1 MSEEIDYRPPPAKA
15 LERGKGDKGPD
26 PRDQEITGRKLVET
40 LGHFGVEAKIVG
52 VVSGPHVSRYELRL
66 APGIKVKK
74 VTELANDLAYALA
87 STDIR
92 ILAPIPGK
100 QAVGVEV
107 PNARRRMVRLGD
119 IYAGRPE
126 KTSPLVAWLGKGI
139 DGNPVWTDLAKMPH
153 VLVAGTTGS
162 GKCGCVNAILS
173 SILMQAS
180 PNEVRLVLVDPKQV
194 ELNHYENVPHL
205 LTPVVT
211 SPRLAANVLSN
222 LIGEMETRYGIMSE
236 ARCRNLVELN
246 RNRQKK
252 GEAPLPHILCVIDEL
267 ADLMMVAPA
276 EVEDSIIRL
285 AQKSR
290 ATGIHLVL
298 ATQRPSTDIITGTIK
313 VNIPSRIAF
322 AVSSQ
327 TDSRVILDQ
336 GGAESLLGQGDMLF
350 RGAGSSKL
358 QRVQGAFITEDEIA
372 RITNHWA
379 RQGEPEFEAELL
391 ETPEEAVEE
400 GAATATS
407 TPTATTCSTRRSGSS
422 SQTETASVSMIQR
435 RLRVGYTRAGRLID
449 MLERRGVISGYE
461 GSKPRQVLIT
471 QADLNRVLAPAGQG
485 RGRPTPSRRST
496 SIPSLTRPA
505 GPWLAAAS
513 GSFSRVIRAGIVVTG
528 TEVITGRISD
538 SNGPW
543 VSEQLAELGVEVA
556 HILVVADRP
565 DDLEAALRFLAAEG
579 MDLIVTSGG
588 LGPTADDLTAEV
600 VGRFAGR
607 ELVLDE
613 AMEEKIAEILRGFA
627 KRGGFDFD
635 EEAMMEANRKQAM
648 VPEGAIALDP
658 VGTAPGLVVPAGER
672 VVIVLPGPPRELQPM
687 WPAALETEPVR
698 EVLDR
703 ATPLRGYTLRMFGV
717 PESEIAKSLRE
728 IEGDGVD
735 DRRGRDH
742 HLPAPRRDRDRRPL
756 PRRGG
761 GGRRRGARRASA
773 SATSAT
779 SSASTAR
786 RSTRRWRNCCE
797 GGGWAWPSPAAA
809 ACWRRG
815 SPTCPG
821 ASEYLA
827 GSVVAYSNEAKD
839 GAARRRPGADRGARA
854 RSRRRSPRR
863 WRSGRWSASGPTSRS
878 RSPASPGPTAAP
890 RRSRSATSA
899 STPASPTAPRS
910 PATRSSPAAASDIR
924 ERSALVGD
932 APAADPARRR
942 RAAALGAISRSS
954 RASRRRLVAKAP

>member
-1 MSEEIDYRPPPAKA
+1 MFVRKKRAPARKAKAGKKRAKAAKPKGGLHLPAGLEQRHLDLIGLFLVAFGVYLAFVLFFGWEGGKVGYGAETGLVYLFGTVGARIFTVLILLVGGMLLTGTSVSALARGIGRGVRTTFRGVFHGGDAAARTMARTHADWREQRQTRSEAATIAGATDVMATYPDTDEFEPTVQLAEEPEDEPDLAMAADDFDRELEDIATSEEDAIPAGEPLTERVQPELTPMGEKRGVTTSDEIDYRPPPAKA

-26 PRDQEITGRKLVET
+26 PRDQEIVGRKLVET

-52 VVSGPHVSRYELRL
+52 VISGPHVSRYELRL

-107 PNARRRMVRLGD
+107 PNARRRIVRLGD

-162 GKCGCVNAILS
+162 GKSACVNGILS

-236 ARCRNLVELN
+236 ARCRNLGELN
-246 RNRQKK
+246 RHREKV
-252 GEAPLPHILCVIDEL
+252 GEPPLPHILCVIDEL

-313 VNIPSRIAF
+313 VNIPARIAF

-336 GGAESLLGQGDMLF
+336 GGAEALLGQGDMLF

-379 RQGEPEFEAELL
+379 KQGEPEFEAELL
-391 ETPEEAVEE
+391 ETPEEVVEE
-400 GAATATS
+400 GHDGDFDPDSDDLLDEAI
-407 TPTATTCSTRRSGSS
+407 RLVV
-422 SQTETASVSMIQR
+422 QTETASVSMIQR

-471 QADLNRVLAPAGQG
+471 QADLNRVLAPAG
-485 RGRPTPSRRST
+485 
-496 SIPSLTRPA
+496 
-505 GPWLAAAS
+505 
-513 GSFSRVIRAGIVVTG
+513 
-528 TEVITGRISD
+528 
-538 SNGPW
+538 
-543 VSEQLAELGVEVA
+543 
-556 HILVVADRP
+556 
-565 DDLEAALRFLAAEG
+565 
-579 MDLIVTSGG
+579 
-588 LGPTADDLTAEV
+588 
-600 VGRFAGR
+600 
-607 ELVLDE
+607 
-613 AMEEKIAEILRGFA
+613 
-627 KRGGFDFD
+627 
-635 EEAMMEANRKQAM
+635 
-648 VPEGAIALDP
+648 
-658 VGTAPGLVVPAGER
+658 
-672 VVIVLPGPPRELQPM
+672 
-687 WPAALETEPVR
+687 
-698 EVLDR
+698 
-703 ATPLRGYTLRMFGV
+703 
-717 PESEIAKSLRE
+717 
-728 IEGDGVD
+728 
-735 DRRGRDH
+735 
-742 HLPAPRRDRDRRPL
+742 
-756 PRRGG
+756 
-761 GGRRRGARRASA
+761 
-773 SATSAT
+773 
-779 SSASTAR
+779 
-786 RSTRRWRNCCE
+786 
-797 GGGWAWPSPAAA
+797 
-809 ACWRRG
+809 
-815 SPTCPG
+815 PG
-821 ASEYLA
+821 A
-827 GSVVAYSNEAKD
+827 
-839 GAARRRPGADRGARA
+839 
-854 RSRRRSPRR
+854 
-863 WRSGRWSASGPTSRS
+863 
-878 RSPASPGPTAAP
+878 AP
-890 RRSRSATSA
+890 E
-899 STPASPTAPRS
+899 P
-910 PATRSSPAAASDIR
+910 
-924 ERSALVGD
+924 
-932 APAADPARRR
+932 
-942 RAAALGAISRSS
+942 LGAEPDGD
-954 RASRRRLVAKAP
+954 L

>member
-1 MSEEIDYRPPPAKA
+1 MFVRKKRAAPARKGKAGSKRAKAKAKPKGGLRLPAGLEQRHLDLIGLFLVAAGVYLVFVLFAGWEGGKVGYGLETGLVYLFGTVGARIFTLLLLMAGGMLLTGTSVSALARGTARGLHTAFRAIFFSGTETARTVAKSHADWREQREARSEETEAGPTDVMSSYPEDDEDFEPTVALAEEESFDDAIFDVESEAEGETQAIVDGNTPDHEFEDSPVEAEGPIEPIQPELTPMGKARGVTTSDEIDYRPPPAKS

-52 VVSGPHVSRYELRL
+52 VISGPHVSRYELRL

-74 VTELANDLAYALA
+74 VTELANDLAYSLA

-107 PNARRRMVRLGD
+107 PNARRRIVRLGD

-162 GKCGCVNAILS
+162 GKSACVNGILS

-222 LIGEMETRYGIMSE
+222 LITEMETRYGIMSE
-236 ARCRNLVELN
+236 ARCRNLAELN
-246 RNRQKK
+246 RYRKKK
-252 GEAPLPHILCVIDEL
+252 GDAPLPHILCVIDEL

-313 VNIPSRIAF
+313 VNIPARIAF

-336 GGAESLLGQGDMLF
+336 GGAEALLGQGDMLF

-379 RQGEPEFEAELL
+379 KQGEPEFEAELL
-391 ETPEEAVEE
+391 EAPEEVAEE
-400 GAATATS
+400 GREGDFDPDSDDLLDEAI
-407 TPTATTCSTRRSGSS
+407 RLVV
-422 SQTETASVSMIQR
+422 QTETASVSMIQR

-471 QADLNRVLAPAGQG
+471 QADLNRVLAPAGG
-485 RGRPTPSRRST
+485 
-496 SIPSLTRPA
+496 
-505 GPWLAAAS
+505 AA
-513 GSFSRVIRAGIVVTG
+513 
-528 TEVITGRISD
+528 
-538 SNGPW
+538 P
-543 VSEQLAELGVEVA
+543 
-556 HILVVADRP
+556 
-565 DDLEAALRFLAAEG
+565 
-579 MDLIVTSGG
+579 
-588 LGPTADDLTAEV
+588 
-600 VGRFAGR
+600 
-607 ELVLDE
+607 
-613 AMEEKIAEILRGFA
+613 
-627 KRGGFDFD
+627 
-635 EEAMMEANRKQAM
+635 
-648 VPEGAIALDP
+648 PE
-658 VGTAPGLVVPAGER
+658 
-672 VVIVLPGPPRELQPM
+672 
-687 WPAALETEPVR
+687 PAAFEGET
-698 EVLDR
+698 
-703 ATPLRGYTLRMFGV
+703 
-717 PESEIAKSLRE
+717 
-728 IEGDGVD
+728 
-735 DRRGRDH
+735 
-742 HLPAPRRDRDRRPL
+742 
-756 PRRGG
+756 
-761 GGRRRGARRASA
+761 
-773 SATSAT
+773 
-779 SSASTAR
+779 
-786 RSTRRWRNCCE
+786 
-797 GGGWAWPSPAAA
+797 
-809 ACWRRG
+809 
-815 SPTCPG
+815 
-821 ASEYLA
+821 
-827 GSVVAYSNEAKD
+827 
-839 GAARRRPGADRGARA
+839 
-854 RSRRRSPRR
+854 
-863 WRSGRWSASGPTSRS
+863 
-878 RSPASPGPTAAP
+878 
-890 RRSRSATSA
+890 
-899 STPASPTAPRS
+899 
-910 PATRSSPAAASDIR
+910 
-924 ERSALVGD
+924 D
-932 APAADPARRR
+932 A
-942 RAAALGAISRSS
+942 
-954 RASRRRLVAKAP
+954 

>member
-1 MSEEIDYRPPPAKA
+1 MFVRKKRAPVRKRKAGAKRSKPAKPRGGLHLPAGLEQRHLDLVGLLLVAFGVYLAFVLFFGWEGGKVGYGVETGLVYLFGAVGARIFTVLLLAAGGMLLTGTSVSALARGVGRGARATFRGIFRGGDAAARTVARTHMDWREQRQTRSEAATVAGATDVMSSYPDTDEFEPTVQLAEEPDDEPELAEASDDFDRELEEISTSEEDAIAAQEPAPAAEQVSLTPMGQARGVTTSEEIDYEPPSAKV
-15 LERGKGDKGPD
+15 LDRGKNSDKGPD
-26 PRDQEITGRKLVET
+26 PRDHELVGRKLVET

-107 PNARRRMVRLGD
+107 PNTRRRIVRLGD

-162 GKCGCVNAILS
+162 GKSGCVNAILS

-222 LIGEMETRYGIMSE
+222 LIGEMESRYGIMSE
-236 ARCRNLVELN
+236 ARCRNLGELN
-246 RNRQKK
+246 RARAKA

-336 GGAESLLGQGDMLF
+336 GGAEALLGQGDMLF

-372 RITNHWA
+372 RITKHWA
-379 RQGEPEFEAELL
+379 KQGEPEFEAELL
-391 ETPEEAVEE
+391 ETPEDAADAGGEGDFDPDSDDLLDEAIRLVV
-400 GAATATS
+400 
-407 TPTATTCSTRRSGSS
+407 
-422 SQTETASVSMIQR
+422 QTETASVSMIQR

-471 QADLNRVLAPAGQG
+471 QADLNRVL
-485 RGRPTPSRRST
+485 
-496 SIPSLTRPA
+496 
-505 GPWLAAAS
+505 
-513 GSFSRVIRAGIVVTG
+513 
-528 TEVITGRISD
+528 
-538 SNGPW
+538 
-543 VSEQLAELGVEVA
+543 
-556 HILVVADRP
+556 
-565 DDLEAALRFLAAEG
+565 
-579 MDLIVTSGG
+579 
-588 LGPTADDLTAEV
+588 
-600 VGRFAGR
+600 
-607 ELVLDE
+607 
-613 AMEEKIAEILRGFA
+613 
-627 KRGGFDFD
+627 
-635 EEAMMEANRKQAM
+635 
-648 VPEGAIALDP
+648 
-658 VGTAPGLVVPAGER
+658 
-672 VVIVLPGPPRELQPM
+672 
-687 WPAALETEPVR
+687 
-698 EVLDR
+698 
-703 ATPLRGYTLRMFGV
+703 
-717 PESEIAKSLRE
+717 
-728 IEGDGVD
+728 
-735 DRRGRDH
+735 
-742 HLPAPRRDRDRRPL
+742 
-756 PRRGG
+756 
-761 GGRRRGARRASA
+761 
-773 SATSAT
+773 
-779 SSASTAR
+779 
-786 RSTRRWRNCCE
+786 
-797 GGGWAWPSPAAA
+797 SPAAQ
-809 ACWRRG
+809 
-815 SPTCPG
+815 
-821 ASEYLA
+821 E
-827 GSVVAYSNEAKD
+827 
-839 GAARRRPGADRGARA
+839 
-854 RSRRRSPRR
+854 
-863 WRSGRWSASGPTSRS
+863 
-878 RSPASPGPTAAP
+878 AAP
-890 RRSRSATSA
+890 EPVAV
-899 STPASPTAPRS
+899 
-910 PATRSSPAAASDIR
+910 
-924 ERSALVGD
+924 E
-932 APAADPARRR
+932 ADPEA
-942 RAAALGAISRSS
+942 
-954 RASRRRLVAKAP
+954 

>member
-1 MSEEIDYRPPPAKA
+1 MFVRKKRAPARKAKAGKKRAKAAKPKGGLHLPAGLEQRHLDLIGLFLVAFGVYLTFVLFFGWEGGKVGYGVETGLVYLFGTVGARIFTVLTLLVGGMLLTGTSVSALARGIGRAVRAAFRGVFHGGDAAARTVARTHADWREQRQTRSEAQTLAGATDVMSSYPDTDEFEPTVQLAEEPEDEPDLALAADDFDRELEDISTSEEDAVDVEGPVAEPEQVALTPMGTARGVTTSDEIDYRPPPAKA

-26 PRDQEITGRKLVET
+26 PRDQEAIGRKLVET

-107 PNARRRMVRLGD
+107 PNARRRIVRLGD

-162 GKCGCVNAILS
+162 GKSACVNGILS

-246 RNRQKK
+246 RHRKKK
-252 GEAPLPHILCVIDEL
+252 GDAPLPHILCVIDEL

-358 QRVQGAFITEDEIA
+358 QRVQGAFITEEEIA

-379 RQGEPEFEAELL
+379 KQGEPEFEAELL
-391 ETPEEAVEE
+391 ETPEDVAEE
-400 GAATATS
+400 GREGDFDPDSDDLLDEAI
-407 TPTATTCSTRRSGSS
+407 RLVV
-422 SQTETASVSMIQR
+422 QTETASVSMIQR

-471 QADLNRVLAPAGQG
+471 QADLNRVLAPAGQTG
-485 RGRPTPSRRST
+485 PPA
-496 SIPSLTRPA
+496 PDSLT
-505 GPWLAAAS
+505 
-513 GSFSRVIRAGIVVTG
+513 VD
-528 TEVITGRISD
+528 SD
-538 SNGPW
+538 T
-543 VSEQLAELGVEVA
+543 
-556 HILVVADRP
+556 
-565 DDLEAALRFLAAEG
+565 DL
-579 MDLIVTSGG
+579 
-588 LGPTADDLTAEV
+588 
-600 VGRFAGR
+600 
-607 ELVLDE
+607 
-613 AMEEKIAEILRGFA
+613 
-627 KRGGFDFD
+627 
-635 EEAMMEANRKQAM
+635 
-648 VPEGAIALDP
+648 
-658 VGTAPGLVVPAGER
+658 
-672 VVIVLPGPPRELQPM
+672 
-687 WPAALETEPVR
+687 
-698 EVLDR
+698 
-703 ATPLRGYTLRMFGV
+703 
-717 PESEIAKSLRE
+717 
-728 IEGDGVD
+728 
-735 DRRGRDH
+735 
-742 HLPAPRRDRDRRPL
+742 
-756 PRRGG
+756 
-761 GGRRRGARRASA
+761 
-773 SATSAT
+773 
-779 SSASTAR
+779 
-786 RSTRRWRNCCE
+786 
-797 GGGWAWPSPAAA
+797 
-809 ACWRRG
+809 
-815 SPTCPG
+815 
-821 ASEYLA
+821 
-827 GSVVAYSNEAKD
+827 
-839 GAARRRPGADRGARA
+839 
-854 RSRRRSPRR
+854 
-863 WRSGRWSASGPTSRS
+863 
-878 RSPASPGPTAAP
+878 
-890 RRSRSATSA
+890 
-899 STPASPTAPRS
+899 
-910 PATRSSPAAASDIR
+910 
-924 ERSALVGD
+924 
-932 APAADPARRR
+932 
-942 RAAALGAISRSS
+942 
-954 RASRRRLVAKAP
+954 